1 VLPTLYDGRTNHA
14 RAVLENIS
22 ETYQLEVIEP
32 PIPKSIRFAEA
43 PAAGRSI
50 LSTTRRHPGAEAYRE
65 VAARLAARGELSL

>member
-1 VLPTLYDGRTNHA
+1 LYDGRTNHS

-22 ETYQLEVIEP
+22 ETYHLDVIEP

-50 LSTTRRHPGAEAYRE
+50 LSTTRTHRGADAYRA
-65 VAARLAARGELSL
+65 VAASLTERAR